1 MFKHSK
7 TINSDEIPIYSKFEI
22 ALHQLEQSI
31 NFYLDDKDYI
41 CAITLAGAS
50 EELLGK
56 LLETEGKESD
66 LTNFVNAC
74 VDFSG
79 LLDDEKIPRKEFV
92 AMANYHR
99 DHLKHIKDGSDVS
112 IGEESA
118 RRIIDRALN
127 NFWTLTNGKQSEIMK
142 RYYEVRG

>member
-1 MFKHSK
+1 MFKDNN
-7 TINSDEIPIYSKFEI
+7 TIKSDEIPTYSKFEI

-31 NFYLDDKDYI
+31 RFYLDDKDYI

-50 EELLGK
+50 EEILGK
-56 LLETEGKESD
+56 LVEAEGKEND
-66 LTNFVNAC
+66 LTNFINTC

-79 LLDDEKIPRKEFV
+79 LINDEKTPKKEFI

-112 IGEESA
+112 ITEEFA
-118 RRIIDRALN
+118 RRMIDRALS
-127 NFWTLTNGKQSEIMK
+127 NFWTLTGGKQSEIMK
-142 RYYEVRG
+142 RYYEVRC